1 MSKTHIL
8 VLSYLEIAILAA
20 LTVPTLW
27 ALFSAPFVPTP
38 MKAVRK
44 MLELANIKEGG
55 KVYDLGCGDGRLVHI
70 ASKEHQAD
78 AVGFE
83 LSPLI
88 FIIAKFLQPFWRS
101 KAKIK
106 FRNFHSQ
113 NISDATVV
121 VCYLMPGTLEKM
133 LEKFKTLKKGTRVI
147 SYSFKI
153 PGLKLIHEEPRARE
167 QNICPI
173 WVYEI

>member
-1 MSKTHIL
+1 MLKSQIFA
-8 VLSYLEIAILAA
+8 LSSIEIAILIA
-20 LTVPTLW
+20 LTIPTLW

-44 MLELANIKEGG
+44 MLKLANIKEGD
-55 KVYDLGCGDGRLVHI
+55 KIYDLGCGDGRLVHA
-70 ASKEHQAD
+70 ASKEYKAN

-88 FIIAKFLQPFWRS
+88 FAIAKFLQPFWRS

-113 NISDATVV
+113 DISDANVV
-121 VCYLMPGTLEKM
+121 VCYLMPGTLQKM
-133 LEKFKTLKKGTRVI
+133 LDKFKTLKKGTRII

-153 PGLKLIHEEPRARE
+153 PGLKLIHEEPRIRE